1 VKSLARAFGAGVLA
15 AAFTVAVAT
24 LLADSDDPTGAS
36 GLVVFTI
43 AFGMTV
49 AISVVMG
56 VFGREFALIGV
67 ALCGVWV
74 TLTTVLI
81 VRVVTGDSADLLAGF
96 VFVLAICVGAFF
108 VAWLGWFI
116 GTVVCVS
123 MGHFTSRDL
132 SEIAYA
138 RSGRSS
144 PDGSVYDDALDELAR
159 RLAVG
164 ERVAARSMAI
174 EHRPTWHRP
183 LAVVATDRRLVMAP
197 MATDGELGDDTLSI
211 PAHTLATASVRS
223 LDRDGTTRRSLS
235 SHDDVIDISTT
246 DGTRSRFVLAYE
258 SKVRAAPN
266 AAPDPVGGAD
276 AIRHWIRTRATT
288 YH

>member
-1 VKSLARAFGAGVLA
+1 MKSLARAFGAGVLA
-15 AAFTVAVAT
+15 AALAVAAAT
-24 LLADSDDPTGAS
+24 ALAATDDPAGAS
-36 GLVVFTI
+36 GLMFFAV
-43 AFGMTV
+43 AFGVLV

-56 VFGREFALIGV
+56 VFGREFALIAVG
-67 ALCGVWV
+67 LCGVWV

-81 VRVVTGDSADLLAGF
+81 VRFVVDDTTELLAGF
-96 VFVLAICVGAFF
+96 VFVLGLFVAGFF

-123 MGHFTSRDL
+123 KGHFTSRDL

-144 PDGSVYDDALDELAR
+144 PDGSVYDDALEELVS

-164 ERVAARSMAI
+164 ERVTARSMAI
-174 EHRPTWHRP
+174 EHRSTWHRP

-197 MATDGELGDDTLSI
+197 MDTEGELGDDTVSI
-211 PAHTLATASVRS
+211 PAHALATAKVPS
-223 LDRDGTTRRSLS
+223 LNRDGTTRRALS
-235 SHDDVIDISTT
+235 SHNDVIDITTT
-246 DGTRSRFVLAYE
+246 DGSRSRFVLAYE

-276 AIRHWIRTRATT
+276 AIRHWIRTHATT